1 MKDAMDNPNLEYGEF
16 WQIYMG
22 IGIGMDMSIFSY
34 DKRFIQW
41 NNNFCEGR
49 TPDEDDI
56 LGGL

>member
-16 WQIYMG
+16 YNICMG
-22 IGIGMDMSIFSY
+22 IGMNISIFSY

-41 NNNFCEGR
+41 NNNFYEGH

>member
-16 WQIYMG
+16 YNICMG
-22 IGIGMDMSIFSY
+22 IDMEDFSIFSY

-41 NNNFCEGR
+41 NNNFYEGH

>member
-16 WQIYMG
+16 YNICMG
-22 IGIGMDMSIFSY
+22 ISIFSY

-41 NNNFCEGR
+41 NNNFCEGH